1 MQVPEINAEHKRK
14 LIGFLIAVPIITIGL
29 LVSGKLTL
37 SAEHYKIF
45 VDGVK
50 WLTGIFVFGNAIEH
64 VTKAWE
70 VLKNGKN

>member
-1 MQVPEINAEHKRK
+1 MDFENKRK
-14 LIGFLIAVPIITIGL
+14 LIGFLIAIPVIIIGL
-29 LVSGKLTL
+29 LIVGKTNL

-45 VDGVK
+45 SDAVK

-70 VLKNGKN
+70 SFKK

>member
-70 VLKNGKN
+70 SFKK